1 MGELIKLK
9 VVQAP
14 AFTDT
19 TEMLNSWW
27 KTQKAKPLVKPAR
40 ISLIVELAINA
51 GWTLEDCYSALDTTW
66 AFTESAF
73 ETALR
78 KQKEEQEEK
87 YGKLGK
93 RILKLRKERKGEKQ
107 MQGETLCE

>member
-40 ISLIVELAINA
+40 IRHIVELAINA

-78 KQKEEQEEK
+78 KQKEEKQIIRMFK
-87 YGKLGK
+87 QLQATFKKL
-93 RILKLRKERKGEKQ
+93 IIIIVIV
-107 MQGETLCE
+107 T